1 MVRFIFA
8 AIFVLFFVLN
18 VESNEHSHHQHHHHK
33 HSKNFYKVVS
43 QKSKYNLGGCYRK
56 QTGDAIFREEKTSP
70 RVYEDE
76 DYDFSALPT
85 VFDWRNRDG
94 VSYVS
99 VDRNQHIPQYCGS
112 CWAMGSTSALADRIN
127 IKRKNAWPPALLSVQ
142 HVIDCAGAGSCQG
155 GEAGAVY
162 KYAKSHGIPH
172 ETCNN
177 YQARNG
183 KCDKYNQC
191 GSCWPADCFSIQN
204 YTLYKVKEYG
214 SVHGKDKMKAEIFHN
229 GPIACGIA
237 ATKAF
242 DSYAGGI
249 YHEET
254 SEGIDHIIS
263 VVGWGVDHD
272 SGTEYWIGRNSW
284 GTPWGE
290 LGWFRIVTSD
300 YKDGGSKYNLK
311 IEEDC
316 VWADPIVEGL

>member
-1 MVRFIFA
+1 MVRLLLLSLLLGSIFLVA
-8 AIFVLFFVLN
+8 FTHEHRHHERKKN
-18 VESNEHSHHQHHHHK
+18 V
-33 HSKNFYKVVS
+33 YKVEGS
-43 QKSKYNLGGCYRK
+43 RKSRYNLGGCYK
-56 QTGDAIFREEKTSP
+56 KGSVEGLIREKRRGP
-70 RVYEDE
+70 RVYESR
-76 DYDFSALPT
+76 DYDFSALPSYW
-85 VFDWRNRDG
+85 DWRNVKG
-94 VSYVS
+94 VNYVS

-112 CWAMGSTSALADRIN
+112 CWAFGSTSALADRIN

-142 HVIDCAGAGSCQG
+142 NVIDCGGAGSCQG
-155 GEAGAVY
+155 GEPGGVY
-162 KYAKSHGIPH
+162 QYAHEHGIPH

-183 KCDKYNQC
+183 KCNKYNQC

-204 YTLYKVKEYG
+204 YTVYRVAEYG
-214 SVHGKDKMKAEIFHN
+214 EVHGKDKMKAEIYHN

-249 YHEET
+249 YSEET
-254 SEGIDHIIS
+254 TEEIDHIIS

-316 VWADPIVEGL
+316 VWADPIIENL